1 MDAPASRGCWGYERW
16 GRGEFET
23 RPYLAAARQAADFV
37 LEKLVR
43 KDGRLL
49 HRYREGEAS
58 IVGTVEDY
66 AFFIHGL
73 FDLYEATFET
83 RYLKEA
89 KRLTE
94 EMVRLFWDEEKGG
107 FFFTATDHEKLI
119 VRQKEIYDGAIP
131 SGNSVAGLDLLRLG
145 RLTMEKDF
153 EKKAETLF
161 ASFSHSIRQNPE
173 AYPQMLAALDFA
185 LGPSR
190 EIVIAGEESE
200 RETEAFLAAIYSR
213 FIPNKVTALHPSEKE
228 RAASIEALAPFIKNQ
243 LSVNHRST
251 VYVCENYVC
260 RFPTTELSELEKLIE
275 R

>member
-1 MDAPASRGCWGYERW
+1 LE
-16 GRGEFET
+16 RGEFET